1 MIDRRQMI
9 KGLAAAAGASF
20 LKVGTATS
28 STEAGLPFR
37 SAGDHVAAIR
47 RKEVSALELLEFY
60 LERIERVDGP
70 INSVVALN
78 PDAARAR
85 ASLADEALAR
95 GENWGPL
102 HGLPM
107 TIKDTIEVTGMPTT
121 YGAAELRH
129 NVPPANATAVQRLI
143 DAGAVIFGKTN
154 VPLYGGDIQTYN
166 AVYGMTNNP
175 WDVSRT
181 PGGSSGGAAAA
192 LAAGLTGLELGSDI
206 GGSIRTPAHFCGV
219 YGHKPSYH
227 IVPHEFGLA
236 GIADMD
242 LVVLGPLAR
251 TAEDL
256 DLSLGIL
263 AGPDT
268 PESTAWRLE
277 LPPPRHKDLRDY
289 KIVAWLD
296 DKMFPTDG
304 ETLEVLDRAVAALR
318 GAGVSV
324 DMEARPVDI
333 AYSHAKYMDLLA
345 AAYAPTIPYW
355 EFSQWIQGNGLASTL
370 EDGYGKSFV
379 KGITQ
384 RHRDWL
390 LADHARREIRARWAK
405 FFERFDLLLCPVTQ
419 TPAFAHNHVGETS
432 DRTIVINGEVRPYL
446 DQLVW
451 AGLATMPY
459 LPATSAPV
467 GLTASGLPVGLQ
479 IIGPYLKDCTTIDF
493 AKRLAEVAGGFIPP
507 PNLT

>member
-9 KGLAAAAGASF
+9 KGLAATASASF
-20 LKVGTATS
+20 LKVGAAVS
-28 STEAGLPFR
+28 STEAGLSFR
-37 SAGDHVAAIR
+37 SAGDHIAAIR
-47 RKEVSALELLEFY
+47 QKEVSALELLEFY

-78 PDAARAR
+78 PDAARTR
-85 ASLADEALAR
+85 AGLADEALKR

-121 YGAAELRH
+121 YGSMLLRS
-129 NVPPANATAVQRLI
+129 NVPPVNATAVQRLI

-154 VPLYGGDIQTYN
+154 VPLYGDDIQTYN
-166 AVYGMTNNP
+166 ALYGTTNNP
-175 WDVSRT
+175 WNVSRT

-227 IVPHEFGLA
+227 IVPHEYQLA

-242 LVVLGPLAR
+242 LVVVGPLAR
-251 TAEDL
+251 SAEDL
-256 DLSLGIL
+256 ELSLEAI
-263 AGPDT
+263 AGPNT
-268 PESTAWRLE
+268 QESAAWRLE
-277 LPPPRHKDLRDY
+277 LPLPRHENLRDY
-289 KIVAWLD
+289 KIAAWLD
-296 DKMFPTDG
+296 DKTFPTDA
-304 ETLEVLDRAVAALR
+304 ETLAVLDQAVAALR

-324 DMEARPVDI
+324 DMEARPI
-333 AYSHAKYMDLLA
+333 GLAYSHATYMNLLA
-345 AAYAPTIPYW
+345 AAYAPTLEYR
-355 EFSQWIQGNGLASTL
+355 EFSQWIQSDFASIL
-370 EDGYGKSFV
+370 EEGYSKSFV
-379 KGITQ
+379 KDATQ

-390 LADHARREIRARWAK
+390 VADHARREIRAHWAE
-405 FFERFDLLLCPVTQ
+405 FFKRFDLLICPVTQ
-419 TPAFAHNHVGETS
+419 TPAFAHNQVGETT
-432 DRTIVINGEVRPYL
+432 DRTTVINGKVFPYL

-459 LPATSAPV
+459 LPATAAPV
-467 GLTASGLPVGLQ
+467 GLATSGLPVGLQ
-479 IIGPYLKDCTTIDF
+479 IIGPYLEDRTTIGF
-493 AKRLAEVAGGFIPP
+493 AKHLAEVVGGFIPP
-507 PNLT
+507 PNLA